1 MKQIILSC
9 ALAILTSCATSKKT
23 TYEIKY
29 EEFKDITKDVC
40 DTNPVEVTLA
50 QHLYNELKQYKRNER
65 KLFN

>member
-29 EEFKDITKDVC
+29 EKFKEITKDVC

>member
-40 DTNPVEVTLA
+40 NTNPVEVTLA
-50 QHLYNELKQYKRNER
+50 QHLYNEIKKYKKDGQ
-65 KLFN
+65 KLPN